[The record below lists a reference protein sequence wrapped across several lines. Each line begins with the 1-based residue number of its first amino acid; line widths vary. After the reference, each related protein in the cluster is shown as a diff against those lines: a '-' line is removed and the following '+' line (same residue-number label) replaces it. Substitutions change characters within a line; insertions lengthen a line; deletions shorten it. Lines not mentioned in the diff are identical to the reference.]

1 MTSLLS
7 SLIRCFITCNDCL
20 RQSDPHQRVIMT
32 LRDSAGAW
40 DLINTLGEITI
51 ISAGGVKY

>member
-1 MTSLLS
+1 
-7 SLIRCFITCNDCL
+7 
-20 RQSDPHQRVIMT
+20 MT